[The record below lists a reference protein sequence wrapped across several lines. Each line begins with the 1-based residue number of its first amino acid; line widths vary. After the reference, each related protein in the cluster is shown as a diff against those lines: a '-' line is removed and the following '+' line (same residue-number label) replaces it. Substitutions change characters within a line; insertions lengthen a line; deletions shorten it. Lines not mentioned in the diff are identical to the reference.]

1 MCPSSP
7 ALSDVGKLVQSVET
21 RYTQND
27 FTAKLDNVKL
37 PLKKIGKMHQ
47 TKTKNRKQTSFNVF
61 VLADCYSST
70 YITLLKSINAV
81 DDENMSFQ
89 WNPDDN

>member
-1 MCPSSP
+1 
-7 ALSDVGKLVQSVET
+7 
-21 RYTQND
+21 
-27 FTAKLDNVKL
+27 
-37 PLKKIGKMHQ
+37 MHQ
-47 TKTKNRKQTSFNVF
+47 TKTKNRKHTSFNVF